1 MGKLQKL
8 CIEFESKDD
17 VYHAGQAVIGAAL
30 IELSESMDVRGE
42 WRAVALAYTPYTET
56 YFWGSLRGVE
66 WSKIPRS
73 DAPNNRSNLISPETY
88 ASF

>member
-42 WRAVALAYTPYTET
+42 
-56 YFWGSLRGVE
+56 
-66 WSKIPRS
+66 
-73 DAPNNRSNLISPETY
+73 
-88 ASF
+88 